1 MLTFCWVLSSKQDEK
16 VSKLYVWNG
25 DSTHFNKLVSL
36 YVQILTKP
44 KQKSY
49 IQKFYN
55 LNGALLSFSI
65 VNKLYINWPGAF
77 DGLCFLHFEADI
89 LRFGGYL
96 FGGSLLEGLVLWGSR
111 GAATW
116 GPTLWPDGL
125 AVLFCL
131 YFVWGSMIE
140 RISNQLWFIYGYN
153 FFGVGKRMGRFRY
166 FSIFLFEMSKYDI
179 KSIDRW

>member
-1 MLTFCWVLSSKQDEK
+1 MIIISITLDLFHHVNTFCWVLSSKQDEK
-16 VSKLYVWNG
+16 LSKLYVWNC

-55 LNGALLSFSI
+55 LNGALLSFYI
-65 VNKLYINWPGAF
+65 VNKVYIYWPGAF
-77 DGLCFLHFEADI
+77 DGLCFLHFEADV

-111 GAATW
+111 GAATR

-125 AVLFCL
+125 AVLLCL
-131 YFVWGSMIE
+131 YFVWGSMIRE
-140 RISNQLWFIYGYN
+140 DKHSIMIYLQVQFYWGRKTD
-153 FFGVGKRMGRFRY
+153 GK
-166 FSIFLFEMSKYDI
+166 I
-179 KSIDRW
+179 

>member
-1 MLTFCWVLSSKQDEK
+1 MKNYQNCMFGNC
-16 VSKLYVWNG
+16 

-65 VNKLYINWPGAF
+65 VNKVYIYWPGAF
-77 DGLCFLHFEADI
+77 DGLCFLHFEADV

-111 GAATW
+111 GAATR
-116 GPTLWPDGL
+116 GPTLRPDGL

-140 RISNQLWFIYGYN
+140 RISIQSWFIYRYN
-153 FFGVGKRMGRFRY
+153 FFGVGKRMGK
-166 FSIFLFEMSKYDI
+166 I
-179 KSIDRW
+179 